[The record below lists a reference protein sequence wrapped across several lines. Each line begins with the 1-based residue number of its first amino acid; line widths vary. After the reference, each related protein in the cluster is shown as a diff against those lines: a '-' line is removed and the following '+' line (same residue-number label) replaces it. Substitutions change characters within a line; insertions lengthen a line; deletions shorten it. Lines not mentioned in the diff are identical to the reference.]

1 MSAAHRGR
9 GFEGCFTPPSHVPSQ
24 YEGVPG
30 VTSWFHTDEL
40 QPRRKYRA
48 AKGDELDDLL
58 MAVGAHRDDE
68 AFTTLFD
75 HFRPRVHAQMLRLGL
90 APFAAADLTQDV
102 METIWRKA
110 HLFDRRKSAAA
121 TWVFR
126 IAYNRC
132 IDVGRRNREHRYAD
146 ADLFAIPDPAAGS
159 DVGIATAQQ
168 EERVRAA
175 LDALPREQLKMV
187 QLAFFEGLS
196 HATIAAK
203 TNLPIG
209 TVKSRLRLAFSRLR
223 RALQDAG
230 VTEALQFD

>member
-1 MSAAHRGR
+1 M
-9 GFEGCFTPPSHVPSQ
+9 
-24 YEGVPG
+24 PG
-30 VTSWFHTDEL
+30 VTSWFHIDEL

-48 AKGDELDDLL
+48 AERHQLDDLL
-58 MAVGAHRDDE
+58 TAVGANRDDA
-68 AFTTLFD
+68 AFTALFD

-90 APFAAADLTQDV
+90 APFAAADVTQDV

-132 IDVGRRNREHRYAD
+132 IDVGRRSREHRYAD

-159 DVGIATAQQ
+159 DAGIATAQR
-168 EERVRAA
+168 EEHVRAA
-175 LDALPREQLKMV
+175 LDALPREQFKMV

-196 HATIAAK
+196 HATIAAR
-203 TNLPIG
+203 TEFADRHGEVAPAARVLAAAPRTAGCRRDRGLAI
-209 TVKSRLRLAFSRLR
+209 RLAAISPPSSVIRIAAR
-223 RALQDAG
+223 
-230 VTEALQFD
+230 TEAS

>member
-1 MSAAHRGR
+1 LGA
-9 GFEGCFTPPSHVPSQ
+9 PSQ
-24 YEGVPG
+24 CEGVPG
-30 VTSWFHTDEL
+30 VTSWFYADEL
-40 QPRRKYRA
+40 EPRRKYRA
-48 AKGDELDDLL
+48 AKGPELDDLL
-58 MAVGAHRDDE
+58 TAVGAHRDDE
-68 AFTTLFD
+68 AFTALFD

-90 APFAAADLTQDV
+90 APFAAADVTQDV

-132 IDVGRRNREHRYAD
+132 IDVGRRSREHRYAD

-159 DVGIATAQQ
+159 DAGIATAQQ
-168 EERVRAA
+168 EEHVRAA
-175 LDALPREQLKMV
+175 LDALPREQFKMV

-196 HATIAAK
+196 HATIAAR

-223 RALQDAG
+223 RVLQDAG
-230 VTEALQFD
+230 VSEALQFD

>member
-1 MSAAHRGR
+1 VSLWLH
-9 GFEGCFTPPSHVPSQ
+9 S
-24 YEGVPG
+24 
-30 VTSWFHTDEL
+30 DEL
-40 QPRRKYRA
+40 QPRRRYRA
-48 AKGDELDDLL
+48 TDKHELDDLL
-58 MAVGAHRDDE
+58 SAVGANRDGE
-68 AFTTLFD
+68 AFTALFD

-90 APFAAADLTQDV
+90 APFAAADVTQDV

-126 IAYNRC
+126 IAHHRC
-132 IDVGRRNREHRYAD
+132 IDVGRRSREHRHAD
-146 ADLFAIPDPAAGS
+146 EDLFAIPDPAAGS
-159 DVGIATAQQ
+159 DAGIATAQREQ
-168 EERVRAA
+168 YVRAA
-175 LDALPREQLKMV
+175 LDALPREQFKMV

-196 HATIAAK
+196 HATIAAR

-230 VTEALQFD
+230 VTEAL

>member
-1 MSAAHRGR
+1 MD
-9 GFEGCFTPPSHVPSQ
+9 PPYWVQAGIRRS
-24 YEGVPG
+24 
-30 VTSWFHTDEL
+30 
-40 QPRRKYRA
+40 PRYSLPRYPTARK
-48 AKGDELDDLL
+48 GELDDLL
-58 MAVGAHRDDE
+58 IAVGAKRDGK
-68 AFTTLFD
+68 AFAILFD
-75 HFRPRVHAQMLRLGL
+75 HLQPRVHAQLVRLGL
-90 APFAAADLTQDV
+90 APAAAEDLTQDV

-132 IDVGRRNREHRYAD
+132 IDVGRRSREHRYAD
-146 ADLFAIPDPAAGS
+146 ADLFAIPDPGAGS
-159 DVGIATAQQ
+159 DAGIATAQR
-168 EERVRAA
+168 EEHVRAA
-175 LDALPREQLKMV
+175 LDALPREQFKMV

-196 HATIAAK
+196 HATIAAR

-223 RALQDAG
+223 RALQNAG

>member
-1 MSAAHRGR
+1 MRQPNAK
-9 GFEGCFTPPSHVPSQ
+9 GCR
-24 YEGVPG
+24 G
-30 VTSWFHTDEL
+30 VTIWFHSDEL

-48 AKGDELDDLL
+48 GKGPELDDLL
-58 MAVGAHRDDE
+58 TAVGAHRDDE
-68 AFTTLFD
+68 AFTVLFD

-90 APFAAADLTQDV
+90 APFAAADVTQDV

-132 IDVGRRNREHRYAD
+132 IDVGRRSREHRYAD
-146 ADLFAIPDPAAGS
+146 TDLFAIPDPAAGS
-159 DVGIATAQQ
+159 DAGIATAQR
-168 EERVRAA
+168 EEHVRAA
-175 LDALPREQLKMV
+175 LDALPHEQFKMV

-196 HATIAAK
+196 HATIAAR

-223 RALQDAG
+223 RVLQDAG
-230 VTEALQFD
+230 VSEALQFD

>member
-1 MSAAHRGR
+1 L
-9 GFEGCFTPPSHVPSQ
+9 
-24 YEGVPG
+24 G

-40 QPRRKYRA
+40 EPRRKYRA
-48 AKGDELDDLL
+48 AKGYELDDLL
-58 MAVGAHRDDE
+58 TAVGVHRDDE
-68 AFTTLFD
+68 AFTALFD
-75 HFRPRVHAQMLRLGL
+75 HFRPRVHAQMLRFGL
-90 APFAAADLTQDV
+90 APFAAADVTQDV

-126 IAYNRC
+126 IAQNRC
-132 IDVGRRNREHRYAD
+132 IDVGRRSREHRYAD

-159 DVGIATAQQ
+159 DAGIADAQR
-168 EERVRAA
+168 EEHVRAA

-187 QLAFFEGLS
+187 QLAFFDGLS

-230 VTEALQFD
+230 VSEALQFD